1 MGRCLIASCGGPS
14 HPWRQS
20 SCPYWTGQGLSHG
33 RPDVDARGQRPLEA
47 PDRVVVE
54 EIVPVLLVHQP
65 ERHRPDPA
73 WTEHRPILGEQA
85 VLVGGITRETF
96 VPNPPLEHPCALR

>member
-1 MGRCLIASCGGPS
+1 
-14 HPWRQS
+14 
-20 SCPYWTGQGLSHG
+20 
-33 RPDVDARGQRPLEA
+33 
-47 PDRVVVE
+47 
-54 EIVPVLLVHQP
+54 VLLVHQP